1 MPVVPVE
8 ELREIVIAHLQKAG
22 APAEPAHAQASM
34 LIEAE
39 LRGLPS
45 HGVLRLPRLL
55 RRVGTGVVDPV
66 ASGAH
71 AWRASGW
78 LDVDGQNGFGPYV
91 AERAL
96 AEAARRLPSAG
107 CVLVTISRNNHL
119 GMLSW
124 YAERAAQAGHVLIAT
139 TTSEALVH
147 PWQGSRAMVG
157 TNPLA
162 IGVPAEPEPFVIDM
176 ATSLVSMGRIHDFAN
191 RGEPLPEGWARDAEG
206 APTTDASAATE
217 GSIAPFGGPKGYAL
231 GLALGVL
238 VAGLTGTSLGRAV
251 QGTLT
256 DAEAATKGDLF
267 ILAEQ
272 RGGNE
277 PVAVGRYLEQVRS
290 SPPAEPGVSV
300 RVPGDRTAHERDL
313 RRREGITVPDTV
325 WSQLASFD
333 TTDSTTTKG
342 TTR

>member
-1 MPVVPVE
+1 MPVVPVA
-8 ELREIVIAHLQKAG
+8 ELRELVLERLREAG
-22 APAEPAHAQASM
+22 APAGPAQAQASM

-55 RRVGTGVVDPV
+55 RRVRSGVLDP
-66 ASGAH
+66 AAGGAH

-91 AERAL
+91 AEQAL
-96 AEAARRLPSAG
+96 AEAARRLPETG
-107 CVLVTISRNNHL
+107 CVLVTVRRNNHL

-124 YAERAAQAGHVLIAT
+124 YAERAAEAGHVLIAT

-147 PWQGSRAMVG
+147 PWHGSVAMVG

-162 IGVPAEPEPFVIDM
+162 IGVPAEPSPFVIDL
-176 ATSLVSMGRIHDFAN
+176 ATSLVSMGRIHDHAN
-191 RGEPLPEGWARDAEG
+191 RGEPLPAGWARDATG
-206 APTTDASAATE
+206 TPTTDAEAATT

-238 VAGLTGTSLGRAV
+238 VAALTGTSLGRAV

-272 RGGNE
+272 RDGDG
-277 PVAVGRYLEQVRS
+277 PAAIGRYLGEVRA
-290 SPPAEPGVSV
+290 SPPAEEGVPV
-300 RVPGDRTAHERDL
+300 RVPGDRTARERDL
-313 RRREGITVPDTV
+313 RQRQGIAVPDAV
-325 WSQLASFD
+325 WSQLSLR
-333 TTDSTTTKG
+333 TTGSPLTKG
-342 TTR
+342 DNR